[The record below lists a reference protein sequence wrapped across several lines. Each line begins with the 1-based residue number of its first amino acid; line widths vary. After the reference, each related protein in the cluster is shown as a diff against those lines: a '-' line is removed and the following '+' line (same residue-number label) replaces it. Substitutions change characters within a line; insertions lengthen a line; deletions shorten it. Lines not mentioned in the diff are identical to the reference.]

1 MAASSTAQPPGVV
14 KTLAEDKKRKRPVKK
29 RRGKKLTVAESEAE
43 AEAEAARSSKR
54 RVPRA
59 RKNKNKRTGGANA
72 TKAPPVHD
80 PRPHPQ
86 PGVEAEEGPAI
97 PRAEDGRR
105 ARAGGGGC
113 VGPQHVPATGPHA
126 TTCAGHSLGLKLK
139 MNPKRISKMYAKPC
153 PCSAK
158 ATESEG
164 NSGTGSSTGLY
175 RGGLDPSLEQAVPR
189 DQRPANE
196 LQAIKEASLYNWAL
210 KGNTG
215 YIVRLLALYSLTFGL
230 IGGPIS
236 YQTFD
241 PAVQPLEFFL
251 SGSTGSLLVVSVAV
265 LRMYLGWSYVGNRLL
280 SASVAYEETGWYD
293 GQVFVKPQEVLAR
306 DRLLGTYEAKPALA
320 KLKTSLTVCAVALLS
335 CAGTLTICINNG
347 TDADGVYGRGAAQP
361 RKVTANGIIYSSQ
374 EEPAEEFANTTASST
389 RETNTAAVAGTC
401 IAAMPDGVRSSSG
414 TSRQHA

>member
-1 MAASSTAQPPGVV
+1 
-14 KTLAEDKKRKRPVKK
+14 
-29 RRGKKLTVAESEAE
+29 
-43 AEAEAARSSKR
+43 
-54 RVPRA
+54 
-59 RKNKNKRTGGANA
+59 
-72 TKAPPVHD
+72 
-80 PRPHPQ
+80 
-86 PGVEAEEGPAI
+86 
-97 PRAEDGRR
+97 
-105 ARAGGGGC
+105 
-113 VGPQHVPATGPHA
+113 
-126 TTCAGHSLGLKLK
+126 
-139 MNPKRISKMYAKPC
+139 
-153 PCSAK
+153 
-158 ATESEG
+158 
-164 NSGTGSSTGLY
+164 
-175 RGGLDPSLEQAVPR
+175 VPR

-374 EEPAEEFANTTASST
+374 
-389 RETNTAAVAGTC
+389 
-401 IAAMPDGVRSSSG
+401 VRSVDQLLYDDDAAAAEAAAAGNRPAYCGDRYFKSLAG
-414 TSRQHA
+414 GEKVCAKFEK